1 MNTTGGPGLKVRS
14 LQQMPQQIEPARDLW
29 PQIQAQLQP
38 RRRSWAVPATLAASA
53 LLATIAFVTGYRI
66 HEAGR
71 APTAEADSGA
81 LIRAALVP
89 DPAYQSSREAL
100 LRELPAKLAQLPADS
115 QQHVRDSLQAIQQAL
130 RDIEAELGRDA
141 RNVLLQELLIR
152 TQQEEMRVLAT
163 VEEIDELDQEI

>member
-1 MNTTGGPGLKVRS
+1 MNTTGGPAPVRS
-14 LQQMPQQIEPARDLW
+14 LQQMPQEIAPRRDLW
-29 PQIQAQLQP
+29 PRIQAQLQP
-38 RRRSWAVPATLAASA
+38 RRRRWVVPASLAAGVLVTS
-53 LLATIAFVTGYRI
+53 IAFMVGYRI
-66 HEAGR
+66 HDATRGPVTE
-71 APTAEADSGA
+71 TDSGV

-89 DPAYQSSREAL
+89 DAAYRSGREAL
-100 LRELPAKLAQLPADS
+100 LRDLPAKLAQLPAES
-115 QQHVRDSLQAIQQAL
+115 QQHVRDSLLSIQQAM